1 MYIQG
6 FDGAAALREKLMAAT
21 SPAELLRLLNVGEN
35 VKIETNE
42 IRTIISDADGTLI
55 DTMDLIRHGQ
65 YEAVATYLEQ
75 RDPN

>member
-1 MYIQG
+1 MNG
-6 FDGAAALREKLMAAT
+6 
-21 SPAELLRLLNVGEN
+21 
-35 VKIETNE
+35 

-75 RDPN
+75 RERSKLVTSQPTQILRRYYTRPSAAVPV